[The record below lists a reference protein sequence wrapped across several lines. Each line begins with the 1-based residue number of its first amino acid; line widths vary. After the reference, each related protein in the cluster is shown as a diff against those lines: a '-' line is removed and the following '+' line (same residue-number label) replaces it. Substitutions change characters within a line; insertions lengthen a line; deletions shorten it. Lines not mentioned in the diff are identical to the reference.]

1 MKIVLTISL
10 GALFSYVLIA
20 SGAFH
25 WYRIQEMFHFD
36 SFHMYGLLSSAILTA
51 SISVWIIK
59 RVGLKSISGKL
70 IQPERKERQPVGNI
84 AGGFIFGI
92 GWGLTGA
99 CTAPLFILIGL
110 QWQIGL
116 LIFAGAIVGTLA
128 FGLLKSRLPK

>member
-1 MKIVLTISL
+1 MKTLLTIGL
-10 GALFSYVLIA
+10 GAMFSYVLIA

-51 SISVWIIK
+51 GISVWFIK
-59 RVGLKSISGKL
+59 RVGLKSLSGKL
-70 IQPERKERQPVGNI
+70 IQPEQKERQPVGNI

-99 CTAPLFILIGL
+99 CTAPLFILAGL

-116 LIFAGAIVGTLA
+116 LILAGALVGTLA
-128 FGLLKSRLPK
+128 FGCVKSKLPK